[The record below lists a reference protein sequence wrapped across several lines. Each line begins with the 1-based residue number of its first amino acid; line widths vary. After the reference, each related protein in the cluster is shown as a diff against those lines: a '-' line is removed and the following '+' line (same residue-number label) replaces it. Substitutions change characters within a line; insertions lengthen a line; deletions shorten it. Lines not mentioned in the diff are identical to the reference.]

1 MDNPGALHI
10 NKLKETIN
18 KRLNLNDLNGRIIGF
33 YMDGSFAQI
42 LEEINP
48 ISTLI
53 HRRKVSLLYKG
64 LLSKVNATEESRK
77 HAGYQLGR
85 LCPLSTSEGQS
96 VGLILHL
103 ASGTKFNEYDELLVP
118 YLVVRDGKLCE
129 LT

>member
-1 MDNPGALHI
+1 M
-10 NKLKETIN
+10 
-18 KRLNLNDLNGRIIGF
+18 NDLNGRIINY

-48 ISTLI
+48 ISSLI

-64 LLSKVNATEESRK
+64 LLSKINATEASRK

-85 LCPLSTSEGQS
+85 VCPLSTSEGQS

-103 ASGTKFNEYDELLVP
+103 ASGAKFNKYDELLVS
-118 YLVVRDGKLCE
+118 YNKVSNGEIGELV
-129 LT
+129 